1 MEDSPISIEPLL
13 TDLFAQTMAWHEDN
27 DFINGTGANMPM
39 GVLTAPCLITRT
51 RTGCGIAYL
60 DLVNMW
66 SSMYPGGHQRAV
78 WLVSPSTL
86 PDLMTACASCKDSD
100 CSDISTSHSPVY
112 IAGDPANAAVSPYGT
127 VFGRPVII
135 TEHCQAART
144 TGDILLCDFSQYLIG
159 GKAGRTGPQMD
170 KSIHLKFDYDETA
183 FRAVMR
189 YDGQPW
195 WSEPLTPKYPT
206 GGTDNTDE
214 LSPFIALST
223 Q

>member
-1 MEDSPISIEPLL
+1 M
-13 TDLFAQTMAWHEDN
+13 
-27 DFINGTGANMPM
+27 
-39 GVLTAPCLITRT
+39 
-51 RTGCGIAYL
+51 
-60 DLVNMW
+60 
-66 SSMYPGGHQRAV
+66 
-78 WLVSPSTL
+78 
-86 PDLMTACASCKDSD
+86 
-100 CSDISTSHSPVY
+100 
-112 IAGDPANAAVSPYGT
+112 
-127 VFGRPVII
+127 
-135 TEHCQAART
+135 
-144 TGDILLCDFSQYLIG
+144 DILLCDFSQYLIG